1 MSHGLNTKETGEISS
16 CMSGEVMNTVKNRQ
30 NEYTVRILHADGYE
44 SVYSGLSAVRVEEG
58 EYVHAGSAVGT
69 VPKAQRRL
77 NCGKTGLSVMP
88 VFGRLIHAES
98 TELVLRL
105 FSI

>member
-1 MSHGLNTKETGEISS
+1 MSEEVITVHDWRKDEPWIEYEGDGEISS

-69 VPKAQRRL
+69 VAGTAAFELRKD
-77 NCGKTGLSVMP
+77 GLSVMP
-88 VFGRLIHAES
+88 VFAN
-98 TELVLRL
+98 
-105 FSI
+105 